1 MRVEVAFQ
9 VGDSDEGLEV
19 PWKGREGVPGYLD
32 LRNDP
37 LALGQIEP
45 ARRHRPLQNFLAA
58 VNSAD
63 SVFSTA
69 RCKTWLDF
77 EGLGGEGQASEFASR
92 IDLFFALE
100 DFNLDRSRYEE
111 LAERLLELL
120 AHDPTD
126 AVSARLCL
134 HRCCFGAPARL
145 PDGQGTRGY
154 ALRVF
159 LYARGATPGQA
170 ELRWGLGLARLQQA
184 LLFISR
190 VIRQHLGQSA

>member
-1 MRVEVAFQ
+1 MRIEVAFQ
-9 VGDSDEGLEV
+9 AGDSDEELEV
-19 PWKGREGVPGYLD
+19 PWKSREGVAAYLD
-32 LRNDP
+32 LRDDP
-37 LALGQIEP
+37 RALAQIEP
-45 ARRHRPLQNFLAA
+45 ARRHRPLQNFLAV

-69 RCKTWLDF
+69 RCKTWLDS
-77 EGLGGEGQASEFASR
+77 EGLAGEAHASEFASR

-100 DFNLDRSRYEE
+100 DFNLERSRYEE
-111 LAERLLELL
+111 LAQRLLGLL
-120 AHDPTD
+120 VRDPGD
-126 AVSARLCL
+126 VVSARLCL
-134 HRCCFGAPARL
+134 HRCCFGAQAA
-145 PDGQGTRGY
+145 RGY

-190 VIRQHLGQSA
+190 VIRQHLAQSA